1 MCAAERHTKIKRL
14 DMKKQIMGIAI
25 VVTVLSALNVSAFA
39 QSQTNNFVGA
49 PDNCVTSLLLAGAV
63 GGLGL
68 VRKLLR

>member
-1 MCAAERHTKIKRL
+1 MCAAERHTKKKRL
-14 DMKKQIMGIAI
+14 EMKKQIMDTVI
-25 VVTVLSALNVSAFA
+25 VLTVLLALSGSAFA

-68 VRKLLR
+68 VRKFLR